1 MAAIFRLVAPD
12 GSTAGEAESL
22 DGISEVARAAPPG
35 RYRLEQTC
43 PDPGA
48 EDPGPWV
55 WGEIIKRPDGTIE
68 LDLPP
73 WID

>member
-1 MAAIFRLVAPD
+1 MAAISRLVAPD

-22 DGISEVARAAPPG
+22 DGIIEVARVAAPG

-43 PDPGA
+43 PDPGEEA
-48 EDPGPWV
+48 PGPWV
-55 WGEIIKRPDGTIE
+55 WGEIIKGPVGTIE